1 MGTGL
6 KTTSFPTAPSP
17 RLDSVD
23 LLRGVVIIIMALDHV
38 RDFFS
43 DRIFIDPTDMEK
55 TTPALFLTRWITH
68 YCAPTFVFLAG
79 TGAYLSSTRGK
90 SKNQLAWFLI
100 TRGLWL
106 ALLEVTLIRLMWM
119 FNWNIYEHG
128 AGVFWP
134 LGWGMVMLAGLIY
147 LPIPVITI
155 FGLIMVA
162 FHNLLDGLSAAQV
175 GLPNLLWVIL
185 HSGGEG
191 IIMQGEN
198 YKVTFGTGY
207 CLIPWVGVMAL
218 GYCFGSLLHL
228 EPIRRRR
235 LIFGIGLMMTVGF
248 IVLRLAN
255 VYGDASAW
263 SRQSTILMTMMSFLN
278 CSKYP
283 PSLLY
288 LLMTLGPAIIA
299 LALFDQ
305 VRGKF
310 VQPIITFGRV
320 PLFFYLLHIP
330 LIHGGAV
337 ALDYYRFGWSP
348 LATEGPWDFA
358 IKVVPLDY
366 GVSLPMVYIIWITL
380 LIILYPPCYWFAG
393 IKQRY
398 RNPWL
403 SYL

>member
-1 MGTGL
+1 MHHMD
-6 KTTSFPTAPSP
+6 KQPSP

-23 LLRGVVIIIMALDHV
+23 LLRGVVIMIMALDHV

-43 DRIFIDPTDMEK
+43 AQIFIDPTDLEK

-79 TGAYLSSTRGK
+79 TGAFLSGTRGK
-90 SKNQLAWFLI
+90 TKGQLSWFLL

-106 ALLEVTLIRLMWM
+106 AFLEVTLIRASWI
-119 FNWNIYEHG
+119 FNWHIYEHG

-134 LGWGMVMLAGLIY
+134 LGWGMVILAGLIY
-147 LPIPVITI
+147 LPTPVITI
-155 FGLIMVA
+155 FGLVMVA
-162 FHNLLDGLSAAQV
+162 FHNLLDGLTAAQV
-175 GLPNLLWVIL
+175 GMPHLLWGIL
-185 HSGGEG
+185 HSGKEG
-191 IIMQGEN
+191 IIMQGAD
-198 YKVTFGTGY
+198 YKVTFQTGY

-218 GYCFGSLLHL
+218 GYSFGRLLLL
-228 EPIRRRR
+228 EPSNRRKT
-235 LIFGIGLMMTVGF
+235 IFSIGLLMTLGF

-255 VYGDASAW
+255 VYGDASPW
-263 SRQSTILMTMMSFLN
+263 VRQPTMVMTMMSFLN

-288 LLMTLGPAIIA
+288 LLMTLGPALMA
-299 LALFDQ
+299 LSLFDQ
-305 VRGKF
+305 VRARW

-320 PLFFYLLHIP
+320 PLFFYLLHIL

-348 LATEGPWDFA
+348 LATEGPWGFNEK
-358 IKVVPLDY
+358 IVPLGY
-366 GVSLPMVYIIWITL
+366 GVSLPMVYLIWISL
-380 LIILYPPCYWFAG
+380 LVILYFPCRWFAG
-393 IKQRY
+393 VKK
-398 RNPWL
+398 RNRSPWL

>member
-1 MGTGL
+1 MT
-6 KTTSFPTAPSP
+6 KQPSS

-23 LLRGVVIIIMALDHV
+23 LLRGVVIMIMALDHV

-43 DRIFIDPTDMEK
+43 DRLPFYDPTDLEK
-55 TTPALFLTRWITH
+55 ASPALFLTRWITH

-79 TGAYLSSTRGK
+79 TGAFLSGTRGK
-90 SKNQLAWFLI
+90 TKGQLSWFLL

-106 ALLEVTLIRLMWM
+106 ALLEVTVIRASWI
-119 FNWNIYEHG
+119 FNWLPYEHG

-134 LGWGMVMLAGLIY
+134 LGWGMVILAGLIY
-147 LPIPVITI
+147 LPMPVITI
-155 FGLIMVA
+155 FGLVMVA
-162 FHNLLDGLSAAQV
+162 FHNLLDGLTAAQV
-175 GLPNLLWVIL
+175 GMPHLLWVIL

-191 IIMQGEN
+191 VIMQGAD

-218 GYCFGSLLHL
+218 GYSFGRLLLL
-228 EPIRRRR
+228 EPASRRKT
-235 LIFGIGLMMTVGF
+235 IFSIGLIMILGF

-255 VYGDASAW
+255 VYGDASHW
-263 SRQSTILMTMMSFLN
+263 VSQPTTVMTIMSFLN
-278 CSKYP
+278 CTKYP

-288 LLMTLGPAIIA
+288 LLMTLGPALMA
-299 LALFDQ
+299 LSLFDQ
-305 VRGKF
+305 VRTRW

-320 PLFFYLLHIP
+320 PLFFYLLHIL

-348 LATEGPWDFA
+348 LATDGPWGLNEK
-358 IKVVPLDY
+358 IVPLEY
-366 GVSLPMVYIIWITL
+366 GVSLPMVYLIWISVL
-380 LIILYPPCYWFAG
+380 VILYFPCRWFAG
-393 IKQRY
+393 VKQRN
-398 RNPWL
+398 RSPWL